1 MNFTEFIL
9 EKAARVPN
17 KPAIVFENNIYTYG
31 DLNNLVKKYASL
43 LAWLGIKKG
52 DRVALQLPNCVEF
65 IILHLAIMS
74 LGAITL
80 PLNTA
85 YKAEEV
91 NYFLNDSKSSLFFVN
106 DERWKQERFKLK
118 GNKSIK
124 TIFRKGNSSNSLK
137 SLLEQSQK
145 NGANYSPDYPTEAD
159 DIALLCYTS
168 GTTGK
173 PKGAMITH
181 RNLITNAL
189 ALQKVWKWTEH
200 DILLNVLPMF
210 HIHGLCVALHGALNA
225 CSKVI
230 IHEKFDPRNSLATIG
245 KERCTMFMAVPTIY
259 YRLLNV
265 WPEFKTDLSSMRLFV
280 SGSAPLSEELFERF
294 YSATGFRI
302 LERYGMTETQI
313 IASNPY
319 EPEKRIPKSVGYPL
333 PGIQIRIISESG
345 VDVKPG
351 EIGEI
356 LVKGE
361 NVFKGYWQM
370 PEKTKDSFL
379 GDWFRTGDLGYQD
392 EKDGMRLYLVGR
404 SKELIISGGY
414 NVYPKEVEDVL
425 NQHDSVQESAVL
437 GISDQ
442 EYGEKVVAA
451 VVLKEKQPLISG
463 DTLIA
468 FCKEKLASY
477 KCPKKIIFLDELPRN
492 ALGKIQKHLI
502 VDLF

>member
-1 MNFTEFIL
+1 LNFTKFIL
-9 EKAARVPN
+9 EKAARAPN
-17 KPAIVFENNIYTYG
+17 KPAIVFENNTYTYG
-31 DLNNLVKKYASL
+31 DLNNLVKRYAGL

-52 DRVALQLPNCVEF
+52 DRVALQLPNCLEF

-106 DERWKQERFKLK
+106 DERLKQERFKLK
-118 GNKSIK
+118 GDKRIK

-137 SLLEQSQK
+137 SLLAQSQK
-145 NGANYSPDYPTEAD
+145 NGANYSPDYPTESD

-173 PKGAMITH
+173 PKGAMIIH

-189 ALQKVWKWTEH
+189 ALQKVWKWTEN

-230 IHEKFDPRNSLATIG
+230 IHEKFDPRNSLETIE

-265 WPEFKTDLSSMRLFV
+265 WPELKTDLSSMRLFI

-294 YSATGFRI
+294 YSATGFPI

-333 PGIQIRIISESG
+333 PGIQIRLISESG

-351 EIGEI
+351 EIGEL

-451 VVLKEKQPLISG
+451 VVLKEKQPLIS
-463 DTLIA
+463 DEILIA

>member
-1 MNFTEFIL
+1 MNFTKFIL
-9 EKAARVPN
+9 EKAARAPN
-17 KPAIVFENNIYTYG
+17 KPAIVFENNTYTYG
-31 DLNNLVKKYASL
+31 DLNNLVKRYAGL

-52 DRVALQLPNCVEF
+52 DRVALQLPNCLEF

-106 DERWKQERFKLK
+106 DERLKQERFKLK
-118 GNKSIK
+118 GDKRIK

-137 SLLEQSQK
+137 SLLAQSQK

-189 ALQKVWKWTEH
+189 ALQKVWKWTEN

-230 IHEKFDPRNSLATIG
+230 IHEKFDPRNSLETIE

-265 WPEFKTDLSSMRLFV
+265 WPELKTNLSSMRLFI

-294 YSATGFRI
+294 YSATGFPI

-333 PGIQIRIISESG
+333 PGIQIRLISESG

-351 EIGEI
+351 EIGEL

-451 VVLKEKQPLISG
+451 VVLKEKQPLIS
-463 DTLIA
+463 DEILIA

>member
-1 MNFTEFIL
+1 MNFTKFIL
-9 EKAARVPN
+9 EKAARAPN
-17 KPAIVFENNIYTYG
+17 KPAIVFENNTYTYG
-31 DLNNLVKKYASL
+31 DLNNLVKRYAGL

-52 DRVALQLPNCVEF
+52 DRVALQLPNCLEF

-106 DERWKQERFKLK
+106 DERLKQERFKLK
-118 GNKSIK
+118 GDKRIK

-137 SLLEQSQK
+137 SLLAQSQK

-189 ALQKVWKWTEH
+189 ALQKVWKWTEN

-230 IHEKFDPRNSLATIG
+230 IHEKFDPRNSLETIE
-245 KERCTMFMAVPTIY
+245 KERCTMFMAGPTIY

-265 WPEFKTDLSSMRLFV
+265 WPELKTDLSSMRLFI

-294 YSATGFRI
+294 YSATGFPI

-333 PGIQIRIISESG
+333 PGIQIRLISESG

-351 EIGEI
+351 EIGEL

-392 EKDGMRLYLVGR
+392 EKDEMRLYLVGR

-451 VVLKEKQPLISG
+451 VVLKEKQPLIS
-463 DTLIA
+463 DEILIA
-468 FCKEKLASY
+468 FCKEKLAHY
-477 KCPKKIIFLDELPRN
+477 KCPKKIIFLDKLPRN

>member
-1 MNFTEFIL
+1 MNFTKFIL
-9 EKAARVPN
+9 EKAARAPN
-17 KPAIVFENNIYTYG
+17 KPAIVFENNTYTYG
-31 DLNNLVKKYASL
+31 DLNNLVKRYAGL

-52 DRVALQLPNCVEF
+52 DRVALQLPNCLEF

-106 DERWKQERFKLK
+106 DERLKQERFKLK
-118 GNKSIK
+118 GDKRIK

-137 SLLEQSQK
+137 SLLAQSQK

-189 ALQKVWKWTEH
+189 ALQKVWKWTEN

-230 IHEKFDPRNSLATIG
+230 IHEKFDPRNSLETIE

-265 WPEFKTDLSSMRLFV
+265 WPELKTDLSSMRLFI

-294 YSATGFRI
+294 YSATGFPI

-333 PGIQIRIISESG
+333 PGIQIRLISESG

-351 EIGEI
+351 EIGEL
-356 LVKGE
+356 LVKGG

-392 EKDGMRLYLVGR
+392 EKDEMRLYLVGR

-451 VVLKEKQPLISG
+451 VVLKEKQPLIS
-463 DTLIA
+463 DEILIA
-468 FCKEKLASY
+468 FCKEKLAHY
-477 KCPKKIIFLDELPRN
+477 KCPKKIIFLDKLPRN

>member
-1 MNFTEFIL
+1 MNFTKFIL
-9 EKAARVPN
+9 EKAARAPN
-17 KPAIVFENNIYTYG
+17 KPAIVFENNTYTYG
-31 DLNNLVKKYASL
+31 DLNNLVKRYAGL

-52 DRVALQLPNCVEF
+52 DRVALQLPNCLEF

-106 DERWKQERFKLK
+106 DERLKQERFKLK
-118 GNKSIK
+118 GDKRIK

-137 SLLEQSQK
+137 SLLAQSQK

-189 ALQKVWKWTEH
+189 ALQKVWKWTEN

-230 IHEKFDPRNSLATIG
+230 IHEKFDPRNSLETIE

-265 WPEFKTDLSSMRLFV
+265 WPELKTDLSSMRLFI

-294 YSATGFRI
+294 YSATGFPI

-333 PGIQIRIISESG
+333 PGIQIRLISESG

-351 EIGEI
+351 EIGEL

-392 EKDGMRLYLVGR
+392 EKDEMRLYLVGR

-451 VVLKEKQPLISG
+451 VVLKEKQPLIS
-463 DTLIA
+463 DEILIA
-468 FCKEKLASY
+468 FCKEKLAHY
-477 KCPKKIIFLDELPRN
+477 KCPKKIIFLDKLPRN